1 MKNIFLASIFGLL
14 FILTGCDKLTEFTI
28 SESQINSYLANKVKY
43 ENNIGITGFADAD
56 ITLHNLQSEIGRS
69 EPGVIALNGE
79 ATVKMNSLIG
89 AAAADIALTL
99 TARPVFDAQ
108 TGSIYLKELKITQYK
123 ITPENMDTAISA
135 VIPYLNSSLETFFST
150 QPVYVLN
157 PDNSATEATAKKLAK
172 GLEVKPGKL
181 VIPMVD

>member
-28 SESQINSYLANKVKY
+28 SESQINSYLATKVKY

-69 EPGVIALNGE
+69 EPGIIALKGE
-79 ATVKMNSLIG
+79 ATVTMNSLLG

-108 TGSIYLKELKITQYK
+108 TGSIYELKITQYK
-123 ITPENMDTAISA
+123 ITPENMETAISV
-135 VIPYLNSSLETFFST
+135 VIPYLNSSLETFFAT

-157 PDNSATEATAKKLAK
+157 PDNSAAEATAKKLAK
-172 GLEVKPGKL
+172 GLEIKPGKL